1 MLYRFKCKATGDV
14 VMLESNGK
22 QMLEILG
29 KDPAGPGI
37 LLLEQMPAAIQALR
51 DAIFEEECEFERR
64 KQEALAKGEAEP
76 DPDRVSLR
84 TRVTPFIDMLNHCM
98 REGCEVVW
106 GV

>member
-14 VMLESNGK
+14 VMLEPNGK
-22 QMLEILG
+22 QVLEILG

-37 LLLEQMPAAIQALR
+37 ILLEQMPAAIQALR
-51 DAIFEEECEFERR
+51 DAVFEEECEFERL
-64 KQEALAKGEAEP
+64 KQEALAKEEDMP